1 MIPVSNQS
9 AQSSGATVN
18 PANTARARF
27 PGERRYYLIAAA
39 AIIIVVLAGFSIDF
53 DLMFDMSSLTFLVR
67 AHGLVMFCWVGVFFT
82 QVFLVAQR
90 RVDLHR
96 RLGIFGAALALLL
109 VIVGTYTAIV
119 AARLGGDHLPPGM
132 PVIPFLS
139 SGLLLLL
146 AFAVLVGTGL
156 AMRRRPDFHKRLI
169 LLGTVALLDAAL
181 ARFIGAYT
189 HWSITPMAA
198 RNLLVLTCIAVDT
211 LRYRRLH
218 PAFVAGGLLL
228 LAQPYVSMW
237 LAGTSAWIHL
247 AKWVLS

>member
-18 PANTARARF
+18 PANTVRARF

-139 SGLLLLL
+139 SSLLLLL

-156 AMRRRPDFHKRLI
+156 AMRRRPDIHKRLI

-237 LAGTSAWIHL
+237 LAGTSAWIHF